1 MSSILEVTGLN
12 KSYGDFS
19 LSDVSFTLEEDCITG
34 FIGINGAGKTTTI
47 RTILGIVTRASGT
60 IKFFGKDMN
69 KYEQELKD
77 RIGIVLDDGGFYDE
91 LSMAEMT
98 SIISPAYSRWS
109 EQDYKTFMERF
120 SLNPRQKIATLSK
133 GMRMKYSLTLALSHQ
148 ADLLIMDEPTSGLD
162 PLIRSQL
169 MEILKDYMKQ
179 GGKGVFFSTHI
190 TSDLDKVAD
199 MLILINNGRIL
210 FEEEKDILIDTHRL
224 VKGDIKHLT
233 DETRNLFLNIQE
245 TEFGF
250 SGITNQL
257 SKVQKNLHDILIE
270 RATIEDIML
279 GYIEKETK
287 NNVITSR

>member
-1 MSSILEVTGLN
+1 
-12 KSYGDFS
+12 
-19 LSDVSFTLEEDCITG
+19 
-34 FIGINGAGKTTTI
+34 
-47 RTILGIVTRASGT
+47 
-60 IKFFGKDMN
+60 
-69 KYEQELKD
+69 
-77 RIGIVLDDGGFYDE
+77 
-91 LSMAEMT
+91 
-98 SIISPAYSRWS
+98 
-109 EQDYKTFMERF
+109 
-120 SLNPRQKIATLSK
+120 
-133 GMRMKYSLTLALSHQ
+133 
-148 ADLLIMDEPTSGLD
+148 
-162 PLIRSQL
+162 
-169 MEILKDYMKQ
+169 MKQ

-224 VKGDIKHLT
+224 VKGDIKDLT

-257 SKVQKNLHDILIE
+257 SKVQTNMHDILIE